1 MARERQRITI
11 GSVDEFPAGQMKLIS
26 ANGREIGVIRLHSGE
41 LRAVMN
47 RCPHKGAPICRG
59 IVGGVWDSTGPGE
72 LMLDK
77 NRSTL
82 VCPWHGFEFDLETG
96 KEVCWRRPA
105 SLRMYRVE
113 ESAAKSCSRCERAAA
128 FAGSPLSTSDPEKA
142 HAPGRVPA
150 RCGETLP
157 GSTWKVTPSTD
168 VRSSPQR
175 SKPAPVSTRP

>member
-11 GSVDEFPAGQMKLIS
+11 GSADEFPAGQMKLIS
-26 ANGREIGVIRLHSGE
+26 ANGREIGVIRLRSGE
-41 LRAVMN
+41 LRAIMN

-72 LMLDK
+72 LMLDT

-113 ESAAKSCSRCERAAA
+113 EIDSEVV
-128 FAGSPLSTSDPEKA
+128 LS
-142 HAPGRVPA
+142 
-150 RCGETLP
+150 L
-157 GSTWKVTPSTD
+157 
-168 VRSSPQR
+168 
-175 SKPAPVSTRP
+175 